1 MFNRVFPFNF
11 LCRLACILPCGTLFR
26 LLLSL
31 GTTVSRVLH
40 VLVCVSEPCLL
51 CCPCSLA
58 DRSGALKCT
67 FSAAGHSTGLLQGLA
82 ALRAQ
87 GQLLD
92 VVLTVNSEA
101 FHAHK
106 VVLAACSDYFR

>member
-1 MFNRVFPFNF
+1 M
-11 LCRLACILPCGTLFR
+11 
-26 LLLSL
+26 S
-31 GTTVSRVLH
+31 
-40 VLVCVSEPCLL
+40 LL

-58 DRSGALKCT
+58 DRNGALKCT

>member
-1 MFNRVFPFNF
+1 MAESGGGSGSGQSPERP
-11 LCRLACILPCGTLFR
+11 
-26 LLLSL
+26 S
-31 GTTVSRVLH
+31 
-40 VLVCVSEPCLL
+40 
-51 CCPCSLA
+51 SLA
-58 DRSGALKCT
+58 DRNGTLKCT

-106 VVLAACSDYFR
+106 VVLAACSDYF